1 MTITNKLHPC
11 NSASNALSLGVGNIV
26 PHWWYK
32 EIRAAGDKPDLVAI
46 TILSELYF
54 LHRKS
59 NGAEFNDGYTYFER
73 KFDFT
78 RSQLKDA
85 IIRLDKAGLAV
96 RSFRTIIVHGR
107 NFPNELHLKINLPK
121 LLQLKTKYI
130 NASVSTSD
138 FDNNS
143 GDGDSSNNEEE
154 EVLSAKVCGNS
165 VLPSTEN
172 SSEHIGNR
180 NISIKRNRSN
190 ESSFSK
196 NTFKDLA
203 VNRASLATFYPLSQS
218 DVALLQQSSGR
229 EFTLI
234 AVNEILLKLAKKH
247 NLHSFPNKQ
256 AFMAYMTKVLLYE
269 MRDAVKISSINFKLN
284 CNKNQDEI
292 KQNHYLEEIEYNRD
306 PSKEAIL
313 RRKIAAV
320 LEAKAAYIF
329 LKSIKSIK
337 SHKASSNNEL
347 GAEYTI
353 LLSKAIDLSSLQKKM
368 LLDQVRAVYG
378 EHISALKITVK
389 SSDKPFI
396 KELKSTSLDT
406 TKHSSV
412 TNSNIWQ
419 KVRSML
425 INHYGDSGKDID
437 QNWFSKLIPEIDVEQ
452 RNITLRAP
460 SNFIK
465 DWVMEKYSLLLERF
479 FQSSNYNLVGVVGDE

>member
-54 LHRKS
+54 LHRRS

-154 EVLSAKVCGNS
+154 EVFSAKVCGNS

-180 NISIKRNRSN
+180 NISIRRNRSN
-190 ESSFSK
+190 ESSFFK
-196 NTFKDLA
+196 NSFKDLS

-269 MRDAVKISSINFKLN
+269 MRDAVKISSVDFKLN
-284 CNKNQDEI
+284 CNKNKEEI
-292 KQNHYLEEIEYNRD
+292 QQHRYLEKVEYNRNT
-306 PSKEAIL
+306 SKESIL

-320 LEAKAAYIF
+320 LDSATAYQL
-329 LKSIKSIK
+329 LKSMKSYGDSGFNK
-337 SHKASSNNEL
+337 NL
-347 GAEYTI
+347 VTEYTI
-353 LLSKAIDLSSLQKKM
+353 SLSKAVDLSSLQKQ
-368 LLDQVRAVYG
+368 LVLEQVRAVYS
-378 EHISALKITVK
+378 EDISSLKLAVESLSITPIITQK
-389 SSDKPFI
+389 SAISDH
-396 KELKSTSLDT
+396 
-406 TKHSSV
+406 TKYSSA
-412 TNSNIWQ
+412 TNSNIWNT
-419 KVRSML
+419 VRSMM
-425 INHYGDSGKDID
+425 ITHYGENGHAID
-437 QNWFSKLIPEIDVEQ
+437 QNWFSKLVPEIDVEQ
-452 RNITLRAP
+452 RNITLRAS

-465 DWVMEKYSLLLERF
+465 DWVLEKYSLLLDKF
-479 FQSSNYNLVGVVGDE
+479 FQSNDYNLVGIV